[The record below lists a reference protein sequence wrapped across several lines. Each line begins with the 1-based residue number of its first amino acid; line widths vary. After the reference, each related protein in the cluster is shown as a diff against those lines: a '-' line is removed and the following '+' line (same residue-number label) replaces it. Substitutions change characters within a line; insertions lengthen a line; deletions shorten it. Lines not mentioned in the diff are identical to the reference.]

1 METQDQQP
9 EVGTYLRSHQNQ
21 TARSL
26 VAAIFLA
33 FGGFMILGNMA
44 AGLIISTRVQKL
56 DSMESIRSQFSTN
69 EFFVINLIPFVIG
82 FLMLVWSAKVL
93 LRERFQFLISIRPQ
107 FSMKRFLVGLGTWLG
122 LSLVLFGI
130 DYFRF
135 PAMYQWNANGNETLI
150 LLGITLFIVPL
161 QTGFEEL
168 LFRGVLFKLL
178 GKSKLPG
185 IALVL
190 INAVLFASL
199 HLANPEVQELGWIA
213 IVYYVFS
220 GVFLALITLM
230 DDGLELSWGFHF
242 ANNVFGVFFLTNDW
256 QAFQTDA
263 LFKDIS
269 QPDFS
274 WSMLINLFVWYPLF
288 ILLFAKIYKW
298 KHWKQR
304 LLA

>member
-1 METQDQQP
+1 MELNKLDAKNP
-9 EVGTYLRSHQNQ
+9 SFLRSNQ
-21 TARSL
+21 KHTARAFI
-26 VAAIFLA
+26 AALFLA
-33 FGGFMILGNMA
+33 LGGFILLGNMA
-44 AGLIISTRVQKL
+44 AGLIISSRVS
-56 DSMESIRSQFSTN
+56 SMDTMDKIRTQFTEN
-69 EFFVINLIPFVIG
+69 EFFVVNLVPFVIG

-93 LRERFQFLISIRPQ
+93 FQERFQFLISARPF
-107 FSMKRFLVGLGTWLG
+107 FSMKRFLFGCVTWLG
-122 LSLVLFGI
+122 LSLVLFAI

-135 PAMYQWNANGNETLI
+135 PGMYVWNANGQETLI

-178 GKSKLPG
+178 GKAKLPG
-185 IALVL
+185 LVL
-190 INAVLFASL
+190 VFMNALLFASL
-199 HLANPEVQELGWIA
+199 HLANPEVQALGWIA

-230 DDGLELSWGFHF
+230 DDGLELSWGFHY

-274 WSMLINLFVWYPLF
+274 WSMLVNLFVWYPLF
-288 ILLFAKIYKW
+288 ILMFAKVYKW
-298 KHWKQR
+298 KQWKQR
-304 LLA
+304 LFS

>member
-1 METQDQQP
+1 MESNQQQAK
-9 EVGTYLRSHQNQ
+9 EANFLRSNQQ
-21 TARSL
+21 TARSFVATLFL
-26 VAAIFLA
+26 VL
-33 FGGFMILGNMA
+33 GGFIVLGNMV
-44 AGLIISTRVQKL
+44 AGLIISTRVQKIE
-56 DSMESIRSQFSTN
+56 SMEGVREQFSTN
-69 EFFVINLIPFVIG
+69 EFFVINLVPFVIG
-82 FLMLVWSAKVL
+82 FLMLVWSSKVL
-93 LRERFQFLISIRPQ
+93 LRERFQFLISVRPQ

-122 LSLVLFGI
+122 ISLLLFGI
-130 DYFRF
+130 DYFRY
-135 PAMYQWNANGNETLI
+135 PAIYQWNANGNETLI

-178 GKSKLPG
+178 GKTRLPG
-185 IALVL
+185 LVLVL
-190 INAVLFASL
+190 INAILFASL
-199 HLANPEVQELGWIA
+199 HLANPEVQALGCIA